1 MKTTTIKQPEKLLRQ
16 IEEYFDS
23 TDEAKFAAKLQG
35 VLLLLQDEN
44 NNCSAVARLIG
55 KTPQTVAGWVR
66 KLNRGKGGNIAVL
79 RDKKK
84 TGRNTRLS
92 KEQMKDIKDV
102 LKHSPAHF
110 GIEVIQ
116 WDGNTLSTYLNQKLG
131 ISLQVRQCQ
140 RILQRLGYANKRGRP
155 DSQH

>member
-35 VLLLLQDEN
+35 VLLLLRDEN
-44 NNCSAVARLIG
+44 NNCSVVARLIG

-66 KLNRGKGGNIAVL
+66 RLNRSKGGNVAVL

-84 TGRNTRLS
+84 TGRNMRLS
-92 KEQMKDIKDV
+92 KDQMKCIKDA
-102 LKHSPAHF
+102 LKQPPAHF
-110 GIEVIQ
+110 GIEATQ
-116 WDGNTLSTYLNQKLG
+116 WNGNTLSTYLEQKVG

-155 DSQH
+155 DSQN